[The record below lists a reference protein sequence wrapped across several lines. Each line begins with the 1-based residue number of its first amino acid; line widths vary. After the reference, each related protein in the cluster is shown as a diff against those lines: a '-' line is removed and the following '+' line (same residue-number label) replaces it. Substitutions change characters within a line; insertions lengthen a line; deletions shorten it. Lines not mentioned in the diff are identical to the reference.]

1 MKYTEQERL
10 AIGKRIYDGE
20 INRFMAAE
28 IYHIN
33 SFTARDYMRLYRH
46 TNHLPEKK
54 SSCKTSGPRFSNN
67 DLTVLAQEQKSL
79 EEMSREELIDQ
90 LVLARIN
97 ESRLKKGYQV
107 KGVGA
112 NKVYIPLDSKNTK

>member
-1 MKYTEQERL
+1 MKYTKQERL

-33 SFTARDYMRLYRH
+33 SSTARDYMRLYRH
-46 TNHLPEKK
+46 TNQLPPKKATCKTIGTRFSNGELNVLSQEKK
-54 SSCKTSGPRFSNN
+54 SM
-67 DLTVLAQEQKSL
+67 

-97 ESRLKKGYQV
+97 EARLKKGYQV

-112 NKVYIPLDSKNTK
+112 NKEYIPIDSKNIK